1 MENFR
6 LKVFRSVA
14 THLNFRRAAEELL
27 LTQPAVTQQIQALEG
42 EIGAALFDRT
52 GGRVKL
58 TASGDILRVY
68 AERLAALSGEA
79 LEAIAA
85 IHGTTAGELFVGASQ
100 TNAQYILPRLL
111 GAFHR
116 EHPKLRI
123 RSVSHNTEE
132 VLEALAQRQ
141 IGIAL
146 IEGPALRRDVRTQ
159 PFLEDE
165 LLLVTPPDHPWAG
178 RTVQPDELKLQPMLM
193 RERGSG
199 SRRVVEQALEKAG
212 VHARQLNIMMALDS
226 TEGLVSGVEAGL
238 GVAFVSEWA
247 VRYQLRLQT
256 VAMARLGGIR
266 ITRMLSVAYPAG
278 PVPTGLEGK
287 FLRFMTT
294 RAQDVLLQSL
304 HDTSKTLGKEGRVSK
319 RSRPNG
325 PVQANKGRRSQLKSA
340 SSGGMGNKNL

>member
-1 MENFR
+1 VFADPMENFR
-6 LKVFRSVA
+6 LKVFRVVA
-14 THLNFRRAAEELL
+14 AHLNFRRAAEELL
-27 LTQPAVTQQIQALEG
+27 LTQPAVTQQIQALEE

-58 TASGDILRVY
+58 TASGELLRGY
-68 AERLAALSGEA
+68 AERLATLAEEA

-85 IHGTTAGELFVGASQ
+85 SNGNAAGELAVGASQ
-100 TNAQYILPRLL
+100 TNSQYILPRLL

-116 EHPKLRI
+116 EYPGVKI
-123 RSVSHNTEE
+123 RLVSHNTED

-165 LLLVTPPDHPWAG
+165 LLLMTAPDHPWAG
-178 RTVQPDELKLQPMLM
+178 KQIEPEMLRTQPMLM

-199 SRRVVEQALEKAG
+199 SRRVVEQALAKAG
-212 VHARQLNIMMALDS
+212 VHVRQLNIGMALDS

-238 GVAFVSEWA
+238 GFAFISQWA
-247 VRYQLRLQT
+247 VRNQLRLRT
-256 VAMARLGGIR
+256 LATTKITGLRV
-266 ITRMLSVAYPAG
+266 TRMLSVAYPAG
-278 PVPTGLEGK
+278 PVPSGLDGK

-304 HDTSKTLGKEGRVSK
+304 HGTRAAASRADSASKKLRAPNFSSRPRSLRK
-319 RSRPNG
+319 RS
-325 PVQANKGRRSQLKSA
+325 SQIE
-340 SSGGMGNKNL
+340 

>member
-6 LKVFRSVA
+6 LKVFRAVA
-14 THLNFRRAAEELL
+14 TYLNFRRAAEELL
-27 LTQPAVTQQIQALEG
+27 LTQPAVTQQIHALEE
-42 EIGAALFDRT
+42 EIGAALFDRA

-58 TASGDILRVY
+58 TASGQLLRVY
-68 AERLAALSGEA
+68 AGRLAALSEEA

-85 IHGTTAGELFVGASQ
+85 TNGAAAGELAVGASQ
-100 TNAQYILPRLL
+100 TNAQYILPRVL

-116 EHPKLRI
+116 EYPKLRI
-123 RSVSHNTEE
+123 RLVSHNTED
-132 VLEALAQRQ
+132 VLEALVQRH

-165 LLLVTPPDHPWAG
+165 LLLVTSPDHPLAG
-178 RTVQPDELKLQPMLM
+178 KEIQPEDLKLEPMLM

-199 SRRVVEQALEKAG
+199 SRRVVEQAFEKAG
-212 VHARQLNIMMALDS
+212 IHTRQLNIVMALDS

-238 GVAFVSEWA
+238 GIAFVSRWA
-247 VRYQLRLQT
+247 VRNQLRLRT
-256 VAMARLGGIR
+256 LAAARLSGVR

-278 PVPTGLEGK
+278 PVPTGLDGK

-294 RAQDVLLQSL
+294 RAGDVLLQSM
-304 HDTSKTLGKEGRVSK
+304 HGASATVDREGPASR
-319 RSRPNG
+319 RSRSRNP
-325 PVQANKGRRSQLKSA
+325 
-340 SSGGMGNKNL
+340 